1 MDYFAFF
8 RLPRQF
14 YPDQEKIRREFL
26 IKSRQLHPDYFSFSL
41 SGEKQ
46 KAEELAGINNQAYKT
61 LSNFDAR
68 MRYVL
73 ELKGLMPEE
82 GQSSLPQA
90 FLMEMMDV
98 NEQLMELE
106 FDFDPERYADVLREV
121 GRREQELLAE
131 VTSVLE
137 AFDSSPIGNIDL
149 QPVVDYYF
157 KKKYLLRIREN
168 LGKFAGPP
176 EL

>member
-1 MDYFAFF
+1 MDFF
-8 RLPRQF
+8 QYYDLPLSF
-14 YPDQEKIRREFL
+14 LLDEADLKRRYYAHS
-26 IKSRQLHPDYFSFSL
+26 KRLHPDFYTLESE
-41 SGEKQ
+41 EKQ
-46 KAEELAGINNQAYKT
+46 AEILEQSTYNNQAYKA

-68 MRYVL
+68 MRYIL

-82 GQSSLPQA
+82 GQSSLPQE

-106 FDFDPERYADVLREV
+106 FDFDAEAYAHVLRALE
-121 GRREQELLAE
+121 RLEQELLAE
-131 VTSVLE
+131 VTPTLE
-137 AFDSSPIGNIDL
+137 AFDSSPTGNIDL

-168 LGKFAGPP
+168 LGKFAGPRG
-176 EL
+176 